1 VALLVVFKSARH
13 LELFGSGFG
22 EAEATIDGEQLGAE
36 AEDGNVDGLAA
47 FCAEVIFG
55 GAEQTFAEAGALA
68 SGIDSEHAEVAASAV
83 SFCID
88 TCEDLAGGVFD
99 EENFAFLHHGCEAL
113 VVRTGAFEEGFDREG
128 GVDHRDEAGAVG
140 GGSGADV
147 EVDGI
152 CGH

>member
-1 VALLVVFKSARH
+1 MALLVVFKSARH

-55 GAEQTFAEAGALA
+55 RGEQTFAEAGALA
-68 SGIDSEHAEVAASAV
+68 GGIDSEHTEVAASAE

-113 VVRTGAFEEGFDREG
+113 VVRTGALEERFDGESRVYDG
-128 GVDHRDEAGAVG
+128 DETGAVRWG
-140 GGSGADV
+140 GEADV